1 VVVAGAF
8 PFAIHNSIVEG
19 WVGLFGVCMLLM
31 GIGLCGFWVDT
42 VLRLQKADP
51 FGDDSKKSNCK
62 WKNKKQLQKRNTGIL
77 RCAQNDGQQQR
88 QQQRLRQ

>member
-1 VVVAGAF
+1 MASVVAGAF

-51 FGDDSKKSNCK
+51 FGDDSKK
-62 WKNKKQLQKRNTGIL
+62 KQLQPQKQKATAKAKYRDSSL
-77 RCAQNDGQQQR
+77 RSE
-88 QQQRLRQ
+88 